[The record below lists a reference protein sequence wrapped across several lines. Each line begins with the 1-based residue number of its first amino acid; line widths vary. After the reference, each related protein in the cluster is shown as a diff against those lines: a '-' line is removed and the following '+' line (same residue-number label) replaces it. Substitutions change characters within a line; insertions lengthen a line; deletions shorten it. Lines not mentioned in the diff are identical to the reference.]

1 MITKLRSRLKFAKV
15 VLAASL
21 FALITQNLFA
31 QDKKINP
38 KDWEGSYVGIGV
50 SNSSST
56 TEIRD
61 VTPASDHYALNNG
74 TKDKDLN
81 EIIFKFG
88 HLEQVKNNI
97 FLGIELNKYSD
108 IKTESLNTNTNSIYY
123 DAGYDKTNLN
133 LKDIFSLDL
142 RLATVLENQNNF
154 LNNSMVYGKVG
165 VATLRSTTRSHETGK
180 ESGLYDYHIGE
191 SKARHY
197 GTVIGVGLEKKLPI
211 FDDPLINNNTTISL
225 EYNMMTFNKKTSGSD
240 SAGAEQSA
248 VGDSQYSV
256 KPEIN
261 NLMLTISYKFGGKT
275 LGLKNLIN

>member
-15 VLAASL
+15 VLATSL

-31 QDKKINP
+31 QDKQINP

-50 SNSSST
+50 SNSSSI

-61 VTPASDHYALNNG
+61 VTLASDHYALNNG
-74 TKDKDLN
+74 TKDKDQN
-81 EIIFKFG
+81 EIIFKLG
-88 HLEQVKNNI
+88 HLEQLKNNI
-97 FLGIELNKYSD
+97 FLGIELNKYAD

-154 LNNSMVYGKVG
+154 LNNSMVYCKIG
-165 VATLRSTTRSHETGK
+165 VATLRSSTRSHETGK
-180 ESGLYDYHIGE
+180 EGGRYDYH
-191 SKARHY
+191 SAQSSARHY
-197 GTVIGVGLEKKLPI
+197 GNVIGVGIEKKLSI
-211 FDDPLINNNTTISL
+211 FDDPIKNNNMTISL
-225 EYNMMTFNKKTSGSD
+225 EYNRMVFNNKNSGSD
-240 SAGAEQSA
+240 SEVAVSDTGEQS
-248 VGDSQYSV
+248 QFSV
-256 KPEIN
+256 KPEMY
-261 NLMLTISYKFGGKT
+261 NLMLTISYKFSGKT